1 MNPMHVPP
9 NESEL
14 ERMLSWSK
22 MCSVARFLRDLFRIA
37 SVKCLESIK
46 IHIIQSIKFI
56 FIQILYSMCSD

>member
-14 ERMLSWSK
+14 QCMLSWSK
-22 MCSVARFLRDLFRIA
+22 MCSVVRFLRDLFRIA
-37 SVKCLESIK
+37 SVKYLESIK